1 MRKRNCA
8 VCQWCGNKAAYTD
21 CSKGCT
27 PPDDARCE
35 VLKGWLSVSRW
46 KGAGNVD
53 YYDFCSLFCLQRWI
67 DGQVPKIPQAF
78 LKEFEEE

>member
-35 VLKGWLSVSRW
+35 VLKDWLSVSRW

-53 YYDFCSLFCLQRWI
+53 YYDFCSLFCLQRWV
-67 DGQVPKIPQAF
+67 DAQVPKIPQAF